1 MAHSVFSSNRCVWLP
16 SCISFFF
23 TAGESLA
30 MHYNVPSSRTG
41 HSLRSDECIYAS
53 VLGVKTNV
61 SLLLGKSANRN
72 PLGCETVNKPRLPS
86 ANCPDVTP
94 CWCESQYADEA
105 PIEATYLGC

>member
-1 MAHSVFSSNRCVWLP
+1 
-16 SCISFFF
+16 
-23 TAGESLA
+23 

-86 ANCPDVTP
+86 AELPRRYSLLVRKSIRRRGP
-94 CWCESQYADEA
+94 YRS
-105 PIEATYLGC
+105 YLLGMLSIGMVLASASYTLGYVRPGLAILR